1 MELSKRYYL
10 CTIFVILLMFP
21 CNGCSLTGNIVGD
34 WTDTRSLEEYG
45 NQVAETSAVLEAYI
59 GKHKDDIRMEFGEPH
74 EVEKRIGSK
83 AVYNQ
88 LERVEFDE
96 IWDYIYRRG
105 IPGINAE
112 GSIKTFFFKGDIV
125 VAIDAS

>member
-45 NQVAETSAVLEAYI
+45 NQVAETSAVLKSYI

-74 EVEKRIGSK
+74 EVSK
-83 AVYNQ
+83 PSWLSGVEYEEEWGYCYTRGVIMINF
-88 LERVEFDE
+88 ERGCK
-96 IWDYIYRRG
+96 Y
-105 IPGINAE
+105 
-112 GSIKTFFFKGDIV
+112 FFFKNDIV
-125 VAIDAS
+125 VAVDAS

>member
-1 MELSKRYYL
+1 MELSKKFYL
-10 CTIFVILLMFP
+10 KIVVFLLSVVLF
-21 CNGCSLTGNIVGD
+21 NGCSLTGNIIGD

-45 NQVAETSAVLEAYI
+45 NQVAETSAVLETYI

-125 VAIDAS
+125 VAVDAS